1 MQSNTPIPPYDK
13 AQFIRDSTTNV
24 AFGTQTKMNLPDDE
38 WIKKSGEPIT
48 PSNAYIRAQF
58 LDEVEK
64 LVCKDRNVTH
74 GDAEDN
80 FRVIADLWNVYLRN
94 SKGADNTDDLNNKDV
109 AIMMC
114 LFKISRLMTNVNNM
128 ENWLDLAGYAACGGG
143 IVKKTVVNTY

>member
-1 MQSNTPIPPYDK
+1 MQSSTQIPPYDK
-13 AQFIRDSTTNV
+13 TQFIRDSTTNV
-24 AFGTQTKMNLPDDE
+24 AFGTKTKMNLPDDE

-80 FRVIADLWNVYLRN
+80 FRVIADLWNVYIKN
-94 SKGADNTDDLNNKDV
+94 SKGEDLNNKDV

-114 LFKISRLMTNVNNM
+114 LFKVSRLMSNIDNL

>member
-1 MQSNTPIPPYDK
+1 MQSNIPTVQFNTKDEIMRAAMTNYVPLQE
-13 AQFIRDSTTNV
+13 AQSV
-24 AFGTQTKMNLPDDE
+24 P
-38 WIKKSGEPIT
+38 

-80 FRVIADLWNVYLRN
+80 FRVIASLWNVYLKN
-94 SKGADNTDDLNNKDV
+94 SDGGEELDNKDV

-143 IVKKTVVNTY
+143 IVKKLEVK

>member
-1 MQSNTPIPPYDK
+1 MPSYDK
-13 AQFIRDSTTNV
+13 AQFIRDATTNV
-24 AFGTQTKMNLPDDE
+24 GFGAQTKMNLPDDE
-38 WIKKSGEPIT
+38 WIKKPNEEIP
-48 PSNAYIRAQF
+48 PSNAYLRAQF

-80 FRVIADLWNVYLRN
+80 FRVIADLWNIYLRN
-94 SKGADNTDDLNNKDV
+94 SKGSDNTDDLNNKDV

-143 IVKKTVVNTY
+143 IVKKL

>member
-1 MQSNTPIPPYDK
+1 MQSNTPTVQFNTKDEIMRAAMTNYVSPEQCCPTPPP
-13 AQFIRDSTTNV
+13 TN
-24 AFGTQTKMNLPDDE
+24 A
-38 WIKKSGEPIT
+38 S
-48 PSNAYIRAQF
+48 IRAQF

-80 FRVIADLWNVYLRN
+80 FRVIASLWNVYIHN
-94 SKGADNTDDLNNKDV
+94 SKGEELNNKDV

-143 IVKKTVVNTY
+143 IVKKA

>member
-1 MQSNTPIPPYDK
+1 MQPNSPTV
-13 AQFIRDSTTNV
+13 QFNSRDEIMRAAMTNYV
-24 AFGTQTKMNLPDDE
+24 PLQ
-38 WIKKSGEPIT
+38 EPQSVP
-48 PSNAYIRAQF
+48 PSNAYLRAQF

-80 FRVIADLWNVYLRN
+80 FRVIAQLWNVYIKN
-94 SKGADNTDDLNNKDV
+94 SPGDNCHDLNNKDV

-114 LFKISRLMTNVNNM
+114 LFKISRLMTNVNNL

-143 IVKKTVVNTY
+143 IVKKAQ

>member
-1 MQSNTPIPPYDK
+1 MQPNNPTVQFNSRDEIMRAAMTNYVPLEQPPQSIP
-13 AQFIRDSTTNV
+13 
-24 AFGTQTKMNLPDDE
+24 
-38 WIKKSGEPIT
+38 

>member
-1 MQSNTPIPPYDK
+1 MTNTNI
-13 AQFIRDSTTNV
+13 QTNY
-24 AFGTQTKMNLPDDE
+24 TPLPE
-38 WIKKSGEPIT
+38 AP
-48 PSNAYIRAQF
+48 PSNAYLRAQF

-94 SKGADNTDDLNNKDV
+94 SKGVDNTDDLNNKDI

-114 LFKISRLMTNVNNM
+114 LFKVSRLMSNIDNL

-143 IVKKTVVNTY
+143 IVKKSQ

>member
-1 MQSNTPIPPYDK
+1 MQSSTQIPDYIKYGPK
-13 AQFIRDSTTNV
+13 AQMLND
-24 AFGTQTKMNLPDDE
+24 ALG
-38 WIKKSGEPIT
+38 IT
-48 PSNAYIRAQF
+48 PQPAVPPSNAYLRAQF

-80 FRVIADLWNVYLRN
+80 FRVIADLWNVYIKN
-94 SKGADNTDDLNNKDV
+94 SKGEDLNNKDV

-114 LFKISRLMTNVNNM
+114 LFKVSRLMSNIDNL

-143 IVKKTVVNTY
+143 IVKKTQ

>member
-1 MQSNTPIPPYDK
+1 MQSNIPIPDHIK
-13 AQFIRDSTTNV
+13 ITHQQQFLRDAMANTNI
-24 AFGTQTKMNLPDDE
+24 QTNYTPLPE
-38 WIKKSGEPIT
+38 VP

-80 FRVIADLWNVYLRN
+80 FRVIASLWNVYLHN
-94 SKGADNTDDLNNKDV
+94 SPSENCPDLTNKDV

-143 IVKKTVVNTY
+143 IVKKLAVK

>member
-1 MQSNTPIPPYDK
+1 MQSSTQIPPYDK
-13 AQFIRDSTTNV
+13 TQFIRDSTTNV
-24 AFGTQTKMNLPDDE
+24 AFGTKTKMNLPDDE

-80 FRVIADLWNVYLRN
+80 FRVIADLWNVYIKN
-94 SKGADNTDDLNNKDV
+94 SKGEDLNNKDV

-114 LFKISRLMTNVNNM
+114 LFKVSRLMSNIDNL

-143 IVKKTVVNTY
+143 IVKKA

>member
-1 MQSNTPIPPYDK
+1 MQSNNPTV
-13 AQFIRDSTTNV
+13 QFNTRDEILRAAMTNYV
-24 AFGTQTKMNLPDDE
+24 PLEQSAPA
-38 WIKKSGEPIT
+38 

-143 IVKKTVVNTY
+143 IVKKLEVK

>member
-1 MQSNTPIPPYDK
+1 MQSNIPIPDYIKITHQP
-13 AQFIRDSTTNV
+13 
-24 AFGTQTKMNLPDDE
+24 KMNLPDDE
-38 WIKKSGEPIT
+38 WVKKPSEGVP
-48 PSNAYIRAQF
+48 PSNAYLRAQF

-80 FRVIADLWNVYLRN
+80 FRVIASLWNVYLHN
-94 SKGADNTDDLNNKDV
+94 SPGENCHDLTNKDV

-143 IVKKTVVNTY
+143 IVKKLEVK